1 MKVLASLYS
10 FNSKTGAPVVW
21 EFCETASG
29 KFGAT
34 NGWSWTRCSSV
45 EDLRRAY
52 KKFSSYTKPDGS
64 PRFSRTPLTATV
76 QAASVAPALADPWV
90 AA

>member
-21 EFCETASG
+21 EFCETATG
-29 KFGAT
+29 RFGAT

-45 EDLRRAY
+45 EDLRRTY
-52 KKFSSYTKPDGS
+52 KKFVSYKQQDGS

-76 QAASVAPALADPWV
+76 KSAAPAAPVSADPWS
-90 AA
+90 A